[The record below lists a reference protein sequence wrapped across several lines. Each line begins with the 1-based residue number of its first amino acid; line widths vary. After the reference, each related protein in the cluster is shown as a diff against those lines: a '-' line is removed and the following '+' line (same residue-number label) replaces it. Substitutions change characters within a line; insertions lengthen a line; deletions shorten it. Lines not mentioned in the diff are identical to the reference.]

1 MHYKQTGRK
10 SRESEHRVR
19 NLQGREKKLV
29 SEMVSGWEKKKN
41 VNIKSGQL
49 AFYSFF
55 SSFFSSFFF
64 FFLSGFGFF
73 FFLLY
78 LVLVMG
84 LGAESGM
91 GNILLSNSRRSPRG
105 SM

>member
-29 SEMVSGWEKKKN
+29 SEMVSGWEKKKD

-49 AFYSFF
+49 AFLHFF
-55 SSFFSSFFF
+55 SSLF
-64 FFLSGFGFF
+64 FFLSLFFLIWFWGFF
-73 FFLLY
+73 ALFSFSY
-78 LVLVMG
+78 R
-84 LGAESGM
+84 
-91 GNILLSNSRRSPRG
+91 SRSRKWDG
-105 SM
+105 QHLTVQQ

>member
-41 VNIKSGQL
+41 VNIESGQL
-49 AFYSFF
+49 AFYTFF
-55 SSFFSSFFF
+55 PLFFF
-64 FFLSGFGFF
+64 FFFF
-73 FFLLY
+73 WFWIFLLY
-78 LVLVMG
+78 LVLVTG
-84 LGAESGM
+84 LIWQE
-91 GNILLSNSRRSPRG
+91 L
-105 SM
+105 